1 MKSIMKKIANT
12 DIFVVIFL
20 FFIMALIIIK
30 LPVHIM
36 DTLLVLITSIS
47 IVFFILSLFIKN
59 PLDCPILPTVILL
72 VTLMRS
78 TLNIAAMR
86 LILLDG
92 HRGVEGVG
100 HIITM
105 AGKMIVGGNVIA
117 GFIVLS
123 IITAVNFLFITA
135 TIERIYQI
143 GARFIIDATPSRG
156 YMAYELT
163 NGLLD
168 QETARLKRKQVERES
183 DFYGAMEGTGKF
195 IKAEALLL
203 VFITLTGIV
212 GGMIIGMLRYG
223 MTSIEA
229 VNLYTSLS
237 VGNGFLLTFSAF
249 LMSTATGLITGRAA
263 SDSNLGFDIIRHIA
277 GNPETLLVSGSI
289 MFVLYELMVTKII
302 NFPSFPFLFLAII
315 SKILW
320 WVIRKYH
327 KEIEDTIEEAE
338 DNKKKEEKKDVLIEP
353 PAEMISM
360 EIGRKL
366 LPFIDPNYDALLLAS
381 INSMRRFIALETGVT
396 VPSIRLRDNLS
407 ISPES
412 YIIKI
417 KGIEM
422 ASGKVLPDK
431 YLALGHEK
439 VLSLIKGIHVEEPV
453 YNMPALWIARED
465 REYSSSLGCL
475 VIDPVKVIISHMTD
489 TIKKFSYSFIDRNS
503 VVMLLEEL
511 KKSHPAVVKDVYP
524 DVLTINEIEAVFK
537 NLAKEHVSIRDSVT
551 IFEAMGD
558 YAQITKDPD
567 VLTEYVRQGLCR
579 QICRQ
584 YGGIEGKI
592 KALTI
597 EPDTEKTIENSVVRT
612 ETASFINIDIEFGQN
627 FISQIAE
634 EVAGLKEKGIQPLI
648 ITSPSIRAYVKRLTH
663 KACPDL
669 AVISYN
675 ELAPGADVIAIGMV
689 KAVF

>member
-1 MKSIMKKIANT
+1 MKSIVKKIANI
-12 DIFVVIFL
+12 DVFVVILL
-20 FFIMALIIIK
+20 FFIIALIIIK

-47 IVFFILSLFIKN
+47 IVFFIFSLFIKN
-59 PLDCPILPTVILL
+59 PLDYPVLPTLILL
-72 VTLMRS
+72 VTLTRS

-117 GFIVLS
+117 GFIVLPV
-123 IITAVNFLFITA
+123 ITAVNFLFITA
-135 TIERIYQI
+135 IIERIYQV
-143 GARFIIDATPSRG
+143 GARFTIDATPSRG
-156 YMAYELT
+156 YMSYELT

-168 QETARLKRKQVERES
+168 PETARLKRKQVEREA
-183 DFYGAMEGTGKF
+183 DFYGAMDGTGKF

-203 VFITLTGIV
+203 VIITLTGIV

-223 MTSIEA
+223 MTAIEA

-302 NFPSFPFLFLAII
+302 NFPSFPFLFLAVT

-327 KEIEDTIEEAE
+327 NEIEDTIEEAE

-353 PAEMISM
+353 PVEMISM
-360 EIGRKL
+360 EIGRAL
-366 LPFIDPNYDALLLAS
+366 LPFIDPNYGAILMKSVD
-381 INSMRRFIALETGVT
+381 SMRRFIALETGVT
-396 VPSIRLRDNLS
+396 VPSIRFRDNLS

-417 KGIEM
+417 KGVDVTG
-422 ASGKVLPDK
+422 GKVMADK
-431 YLALGHEK
+431 YLAFGHEK
-439 VLSLIKGIHVEEPV
+439 TLSLIKGIHVEDPV
-453 YNMPALWIARED
+453 YNMPALWISRKD

-503 VVMLLEEL
+503 VIMLLEEL

-524 DVLTINEIEAVFK
+524 NVLTINEIEAVFK
-537 NLAKEHVSIRDSVT
+537 NLVKEHVSIRDTVT

-558 YAQITKDPD
+558 YAHITKDPD

-584 YGGIEGKI
+584 YGGMERKI
-592 KALTI
+592 KVLTVD
-597 EPDTEKTIENSVVRT
+597 PDTEKTIEDGVVRT
-612 ETASFINIDIEFGQN
+612 ETASFINIDIEFGQH
-627 FISQIAE
+627 FISLVSE
-634 EVAGLKEKGIQPLI
+634 EVKNLKEKGIEPVI
-648 ITSPSIRAYVKRLTH
+648 ITSPSIRTYVKRLTQ
-663 KACPDL
+663 KSCPGL
-669 AVISYN
+669 AVLSYN
-675 ELAPGADVIAIGMV
+675 ELAPGVDVTALGMV
-689 KAVF
+689 RVTC